1 MFNLRTII
9 FITVAFSLF
18 SCSENTDGKKE
29 GDEATA
35 TTNKNVQTTLRIA
48 AVPTMECVSLGLL
61 SSASVQQAL
70 GAKIPVVV
78 KFYCSQFDCDT
89 ALLGGS
95 VDMSV
100 MDNQRRAYY
109 EAKGHHF
116 KEILSLRGEQGIVLG
131 RNVRLRSIADL
142 SRKLVGMS
150 RHSVSSQF
158 LSQTLSAG
166 KVLAEDV
173 LATQINDL
181 ALRKRML
188 ITGQV
193 EIAILPEPWLT
204 ASILE
209 GARLAKIQ
217 GARQEY
223 EASLVVLTAND
234 SKLKSK
240 VSSLKKFYAEIQKRK
255 KEFTAQRD
263 SILKTQYEL
272 PQAVIDSINSTS
284 R

>member
-1 MFNLRTII
+1 
-9 FITVAFSLF
+9 
-18 SCSENTDGKKE
+18 
-29 GDEATA
+29 
-35 TTNKNVQTTLRIA
+35 
-48 AVPTMECVSLGLL
+48 
-61 SSASVQQAL
+61 
-70 GAKIPVVV
+70 
-78 KFYCSQFDCDT
+78 
-89 ALLGGS
+89 
-95 VDMSV
+95 
-100 MDNQRRAYY
+100 
-109 EAKGHHF
+109 
-116 KEILSLRGEQGIVLG
+116 
-131 RNVRLRSIADL
+131 
-142 SRKLVGMS
+142 
-150 RHSVSSQF
+150 
-158 LSQTLSAG
+158 
-166 KVLAEDV
+166 
-173 LATQINDL
+173 
-181 ALRKRML
+181 ML

-223 EASLVVLTAND
+223 EASLVVLAAND